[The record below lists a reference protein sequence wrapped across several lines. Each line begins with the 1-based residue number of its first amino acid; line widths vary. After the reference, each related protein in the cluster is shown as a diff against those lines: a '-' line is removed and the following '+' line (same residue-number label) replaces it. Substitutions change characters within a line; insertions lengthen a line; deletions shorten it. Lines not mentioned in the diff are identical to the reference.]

1 MQNDKSSKPLLLLC
15 IKKAAVCGNQSLKC
29 TIFSELKFKAVLVWP
44 LKCNDFAFITH
55 KFSVWGKAYLK
66 IAIFGY

>member
-29 TIFSELKFKAVLVWP
+29 TIFSELKFKAVLEWH
-44 LKCNDFAFITH
+44 LKCNDFAFIT
-55 KFSVWGKAYLK
+55 
-66 IAIFGY
+66 